1 MKTAE
6 VVGQPRKRSGVAST
20 PRSSAVNVKKQ
31 EKKAKAPRTSEA
43 DMHQLIQMEAYFRYE
58 KRGFEAG
65 AELQDWLDA
74 ERVVRQMNDVERQA
88 EPF

>member
-1 MKTAE
+1 M
-6 VVGQPRKRSGVAST
+6 
-20 PRSSAVNVKKQ
+20 
-31 EKKAKAPRTSEA
+31 
-43 DMHQLIQMEAYFRYE
+43 IQTEAYFRYE

-74 ERVVRQMNDVERQA
+74 ERKVRGMTDVERQA